1 MFYFGPFFGALTA
14 VLAYF
19 LGKEL
24 TDSSR
29 AGFIAALFYSFAYFA
44 MTRNTAGDTGQ
55 ESLGSFWLFLFLYLF
70 VLAVKQMDWR
80 KQLSYAAS
88 SGVAFICAANTWG
101 GTFFYWGLLDSSVF
115 VYLLLNVFA
124 NRPVEKYRDICIC
137 FPGFFLFGIFLPSL
151 LSFLLPFK
159 MGVIGPFMSRSLF
172 QNLSYLVL
180 IACLSILGYEEL
192 SKRKK
197 ISVEPWMFFTA
208 AFGGILVLL
217 LITGKMEVIHRIFD
231 FINHFVF
238 NPEEKSITGK
248 TVAYYRT
255 VGLAEFK
262 STFGALLFAIPLGMS
277 LAGYEF
283 YREKN
288 FSSVLMVFFMI
299 LGILAFRW
307 MIRLSYFMAFILPL
321 YVGYL
326 FARYLER
333 KKSTTGKRKKAKVH
347 SIPKLNWVVAASILL
362 FLLTP
367 SLVSSINS
375 LKGQKFADGSVVPWK
390 DAGEWIK
397 KNTPENALLIHWWD
411 YGYHLQTF
419 AERRTI
425 VDGGNIGKNLTNFG
439 NRNID
444 VAKAFTSSED
454 EFYKYLKPY
463 NPDNLPMYV
472 LVSIEEFGKSGAINF
487 HANDQ
492 LFITSF
498 TVPNSGNTQED
509 QRRISDILQ
518 RNQISTYYIINYGN
532 HYLVWALIQVDQQ
545 GNYHP
550 EWSEKVLAKLLPF
563 NTGYGKGTKHFQL
576 VYQNRYVYVYKYV
589 P

>member
-29 AGFIAALFYSFAYFA
+29 AGFIAAVFYSFAYFA

-55 ESLGSFWLFLFLYLF
+55 ESLGSFWLFSFLYLF
-70 VLAVKQMDWR
+70 VLAVKQTDWR
-80 KQLSYAAS
+80 RQIGYAAA
-88 SGVAFICAANTWG
+88 SGVAFFCAANTWG
-101 GTFFYWGLLDSSVF
+101 GTLFYWGLLDSSVLI
-115 VYLLLNVFA
+115 YLLLNVFT
-124 NRPVEKYRDICIC
+124 NKSVEKYRDACIC
-137 FPGFFLFGIFLPSL
+137 FPGFFLFGILLPSL
-151 LSFLLPFK
+151 LPINK
-159 MGVIGPFMSRSLF
+159 GVIGPFMSGSLF
-172 QNLSYLVL
+172 QNLSYLIL

-192 SKRKK
+192 SKKRKV
-197 ISVEPWMFFTA
+197 SAEPWMFFTA
-208 AFGGILVLL
+208 AFGGILILL
-217 LITGKMEVIHRIFD
+217 FITGKIEVIHHIFD
-231 FINHFVF
+231 FIKHFVF
-238 NPEEKSITGK
+238 NPEEKGITGK

-255 VGLAEFK
+255 VGFAEFK

-283 YREKN
+283 YKKRD
-288 FSSVLMVFFMI
+288 FASLFMIFFMA
-299 LGILAFRW
+299 LGALAFRW

-333 KKSTTGKRKKAKVH
+333 KKPIADKRKKIKVQAK
-347 SIPKLNWVVAASILL
+347 PKLNWVMMSSILL

-367 SLVSSINS
+367 SLVSSIGS
-375 LKGQKFADGSVVPWK
+375 LKGQKLADNSVVPWK

-425 VDGGNIGKNLTNFG
+425 VDGGNIGTPLTDFK

-454 EFYKYLKPY
+454 KFYEYLKPY

-498 TVPNSGNTQED
+498 TVPNSGNPQED
-509 QRRISDILQ
+509 QKRISGILQ
-518 RNQISTYYIINYGN
+518 RNQISTYFVINYGS
-532 HYLVWALIQVDQQ
+532 HYLVWALIQVDRH

-550 EWSEKVLAKLLPF
+550 EWSKKVLAKLLPF
-563 NTGYGKGTKHFQL
+563 NTGYGQGMKHFQL
-576 VYQNRYVYVYKYV
+576 VYQNRYVYIYKYV
-589 P
+589 F